1 MEWLSNNWKERSL
14 RIMLNL
20 HRDYIYGMITSHPG
34 ITWLVVNKQ
43 RIKIGFMWSSL
54 LNNLTI
60 SLSLFMLQLPIA
72 VTHRLQ
78 YQKLAFIAFL
88 ENNVKNCVGDIV
100 YDLDQQKANHKNQ
113 QCRGQ
118 LVGLWRT
125 EDLGHISTGLLHWT
139 SKWLCWGRGTHKGFL
154 ITVKIVWLLLNIRSS
169 ITGVLCKID
178 NNECRRTHGRRLC
191 AVEQDGTRC
200 IGRSSL

>member
-1 MEWLSNNWKERSL
+1 
-14 RIMLNL
+14 
-20 HRDYIYGMITSHPG
+20 MITSHPG

-100 YDLDQQKANHKNQ
+100 YDLDQQKANHKTSSVADSLSG
-113 QCRGQ
+113 CGGQ
-118 LVGLWRT
+118 KTWDIFPLAFSIEPPSDCVG
-125 EDLGHISTGLLHWT
+125 EEEHMKI
-139 SKWLCWGRGTHKGFL
+139 FL
-154 ITVKIVWLLLNIRSS
+154 S
-169 ITGVLCKID
+169 
-178 NNECRRTHGRRLC
+178 
-191 AVEQDGTRC
+191 Q
-200 IGRSSL
+200 